1 MLFSSCKFSIAAVL
15 DSSQLLFYFIFS
27 KQLVAAPG
35 ITVSGR
41 ELQIYILYSTPCLG
55 LCEGFADFY

>member
-1 MLFSSCKFSIAAVL
+1 MLLSSCKFSIAAVL
-15 DSSQLLFYFIFS
+15 ALITAAIYLFFS

-41 ELQIYILYSTPCLG
+41 EWQIYILYRTPHK
-55 LCEGFADFY
+55 AVY